1 MATRKPNTT
10 GKRAAKPAA
19 KKAENTPKSEKV
31 GEDEKTLTEL
41 RDLLAIWEKIP
52 EQRRAALMK
61 NAKREAAGEILT
73 DEAVEAEKKV
83 LQRFFSGVKDTRK
96 KKLIARKIEEVAFQA
111 VLIRQAKQSLIVDG
125 LQSTVENG
133 KQRYAKENPA
143 VAIYDKN
150 CRAYQSNIDKLIE
163 YLPPKEVKAKS
174 ALAALRD
181 DIDKD

>member
-1 MATRKPNTT
+1 MTAKDTRKRTET
-10 GKRAAKPAA
+10 DGKDTQE
-19 KKAENTPKSEKV
+19 KAEDKKKSEKV
-31 GEDEKTLTEL
+31 GEDERALTEL
-41 RDLLAIWEKIP
+41 RELLALWEKIP
-52 EQRRAALMK
+52 AERKNALMK
-61 NAKREAAGEILT
+61 QAQKEAAGEILT
-73 DEAVEAEKKV
+73 DDAIEAERRT
-83 LQRFFSGVKDTRK
+83 LQRFFSGVKDNRK

-111 VLIRQAKQSLIVDG
+111 VLIRQAKESLINDG

-163 YLPPKEVKAKS
+163 YLPQKEIKAKS

-181 DIDKD
+181 DIDGD